1 MKQSMDGDSMTK
13 SSQLKWYCERD
24 DVTCENVHKMY
35 DGSKKVATIRN
46 TGKGL
51 RRFEVQI
58 LDRVPWHRR
67 SLKSAKGDCEAIYK
81 YTTK

>member
-1 MKQSMDGDSMTK
+1 MKQLMDVDCMTN
-13 SSQLKWYCERD
+13 SSPYKWYRERD
-24 DVTCENVHKMY
+24 EVTCENVHKMY

-46 TGKGL
+46 TGKGP

-58 LDRVPWHRR
+58 LDRMPWHRR

-81 YTTK
+81 YTKK